1 MFDVMPMWTDVMGA
15 GLVLITVIT
24 ITFEKKIVNM
34 RIFRCF
40 NRNSDKT
47 VKEEKEKTKHNVD
60 TDIEKEKECITEK
73 PEKI

>member
-1 MFDVMPMWTDVMGA
+1 MFDVMPMWTDLMGA

-40 NRNSDKT
+40 SRNTDKT
-47 VKEEKEKTKHNVD
+47 VDEEKVETKHKVNKS
-60 TDIEKEKECITEK
+60 IEKEKECIAGK
-73 PEKI
+73 V

>member
-1 MFDVMPMWTDVMGA
+1 MFDVMPMGTDLMGA

-40 NRNSDKT
+40 RRNTDKT
-47 VKEEKEKTKHNVD
+47 VDEVETKHKVNKS
-60 TDIEKEKECITEK
+60 IEKEKECITGK
-73 PEKI
+73 V